1 MIHNKTHLWKLI
13 LIFLFYLSEGSIN
26 TKKTRA
32 LSIFTVS
39 METSQQKLIV
49 ESTLL
54 SVLCL
59 VKRGQTYCT
68 LKHINMK

>member
-13 LIFLFYLSEGSIN
+13 LIFFYLSKGSIN
-26 TKKTRA
+26 TKKNRA
-32 LSIFTVS
+32 LSVFTVS
-39 METSQQKLIV
+39 MEMSQLKLIV

-54 SVLCL
+54 SVLSL

-68 LKHINMK
+68 FKHINMK